1 MQSWPSREKSSQP
14 LQRILIHVVTDAPSF
29 VVVIQGRWPADGVY
43 YRVAFS
49 PSCSCQLPVK
59 NNSFSPEDE
68 DECRSGGG
76 AAARGVPCRIIRAL
90 ILFGT
95 TQHHQSAQCE
105 EQSSAVAC
113 CMSATSSDDRP
124 PPLLQQPV
132 RLLLTSRPNRTHASR
147 ITINVDRRHRL
158 RVLSHGPIPLQT
170 HTCSILLCLSAAQY
184 TSQCRI
190 TSY

>member
-1 MQSWPSREKSSQP
+1 MRQVSSLSFKVVGRQMEFTTELPSPPPAAVSFRS
-14 LQRILIHVVTDAPSF
+14 RIILFRQKMKMSA
-29 VVVIQGRWPADGVY
+29 GV
-43 YRVAFS
+43 
-49 PSCSCQLPVK
+49 
-59 NNSFSPEDE
+59 
-68 DECRSGGG
+68 GGG
-76 AAARGVPCRIIRAL
+76 AAPGVPCRIIRAL

-170 HTCSILLCLSAAQY
+170 HTRSILLCLSAAQY